1 MATRLDAAAVVLAGL
16 IAFEAVA
23 GPALPLWKLTIPL
36 PAIPFLLGLLALVVF
51 VRHLAFRGTTV
62 WDTVAVW
69 RERLDRRPD
78 VAAALRAFVA
88 TRPAVFL
95 VAYFAVV
102 TFGLAP
108 TASRI
113 LSPDPLAN
121 LPVRF
126 DAGWYASIAMFG
138 YQWDGRFTKQANIA
152 FFPALPAL
160 MQPVGQ
166 MIGSRAPGVTRE
178 GEMLRILWAG
188 VFISLASFFVALI
201 YVSRLSRLLVGPGA
215 ASGAPMLLAA
225 YPFAV
230 FFNVPYTE
238 GLFLLAAVGA
248 FYHFHREQWVAASL
262 FGLLVGLSRP
272 NGCFVSVPLA
282 ILGAQAIYSQWKS
295 DPARAPLASFARPA
309 AVRLL
314 VAAMPGIA
322 MLAFTAYL
330 RREIGVWFA
339 WARMQEAWGRT
350 LSTRPL
356 AQGWEWLTTEGLMA
370 VTRGVPFDT
379 LNTLAVLFVLAM
391 FWSVLRRLG
400 LAYATFVALNLFPPV
415 FTGGALSM
423 GRTTSTLFPVFIALA
438 ARLPRQAIPVWVTA
452 FAILQGLVATL
463 FFTWRELF

>member
-16 IAFEAVA
+16 IVFEAVA
-23 GPALPLWKLTIPL
+23 GPALPLWKLTIQL
-36 PAIPFLLGLLALVVF
+36 PPIPFLLGLLALVVF

-166 MIGSRAPGVTRE
+166 IIGSRAPGVTRE

-201 YVSRLSRLLVGPGA
+201 YLSRLSRLLVGPGA

-225 YPFAV
+225 YPVRRVLQRAV
-230 FFNVPYTE
+230 HGGAVPSRRRRRLLSLSSGAVGCRVALRAARGPE
-238 GLFLLAAVGA
+238 PSERMLRVRAAGDAGSAGDLLAMEERSGQGA
-248 FYHFHREQWVAASL
+248 P
-262 FGLLVGLSRP
+262 GLL
-272 NGCFVSVPLA
+272 
-282 ILGAQAIYSQWKS
+282 
-295 DPARAPLASFARPA
+295 RAPCRGPA
-309 AVRLL
+309 ARRGDARHRHAGVHSLPAPGDRRVVR
-314 VAAMPGIA
+314 VG
-322 MLAFTAYL
+322 
-330 RREIGVWFA
+330 
-339 WARMQEAWGRT
+339 RMQEAWGRT
-350 LSTRPL
+350 LGTRPL

-423 GRTTSTLFPVFIALA
+423 GRITSTLFPVFIALA

>member
-1 MATRLDAAAVVLAGL
+1 M
-16 IAFEAVA
+16 
-23 GPALPLWKLTIPL
+23 
-36 PAIPFLLGLLALVVF
+36 
-51 VRHLAFRGTTV
+51 
-62 WDTVAVW
+62 
-69 RERLDRRPD
+69 
-78 VAAALRAFVA
+78 
-88 TRPAVFL
+88 
-95 VAYFAVV
+95 
-102 TFGLAP
+102 
-108 TASRI
+108 
-113 LSPDPLAN
+113 
-121 LPVRF
+121 RF
-126 DAGWYASIAMFG
+126 DAGWYGSIAMFG
-138 YQWDGRFTKQANIA
+138 YQWDGRFTRQANIA

-166 MIGSRAPGVTRE
+166 IIGSRAPGVTRE

-201 YVSRLSRLLVGPGA
+201 YVSRLSRLLAGPGA

-238 GLFLLAAVGA
+238 GLFLLGAVGA

-295 DPARAPLASFARPA
+295 DPARRPWPPWRALPRSGCSSRRCPASPCWRSQPTCAGRPA
-309 AVRLL
+309 CGSRG
-314 VAAMPGIA
+314 P
-322 MLAFTAYL
+322 
-330 RREIGVWFA
+330 
-339 WARMQEAWGRT
+339 RMQEAWGRT
-350 LSTRPL
+350 LGMRPL

-400 LAYATFVALNLFPPV
+400 LAYATFVALNLVPPI

-423 GRTTSTLFPVFIALA
+423 GRITSTLFPVFIALA

-452 FAILQGLVATL
+452 FAILQGLVAAL